1 MAEINESLANNM
13 NFEELSQYG
22 STVQWA
28 TRFQEFALESTALSG
43 KANQLDDV
51 EFDLA
56 AAKDKTLELRE
67 LLDTIYL
74 QLSAGIGLGEL
85 TLQVKWDLKREV
97 GR

>member
-1 MAEINESLANNM
+1 MAEINESLSNNM
-13 NFEELSQYG
+13 SISELAQYG
-22 STVQWA
+22 SAAQWA
-28 TRFQEFALESTALSG
+28 ARFNEFAVEHVESSNKSG
-43 KANQLDDV
+43 QLDDV
-51 EFDLA
+51 QAALA
-56 AAKDKTLELRE
+56 AANDKTLELRG